1 MLTTWNGSWLDTVN
15 THGNNSTSL
24 NTNLPYGWLIK
35 QQSKAFPTQT
45 PSNSISERETNMNII
60 NQKDEQRKRIHK
72 AANTAAEYQAAWKD
86 FYAKPSHKMARE
98 VITKGEATLDQQN
111 TTGLSMLNANSV
123 RHRILTVQDW
133 LEQTPE
139 PAAPQKAIEKLYKR
153 NPDGSLVCGL
163 SSKCLLT
170 SRPLQWRR

>member
-1 MLTTWNGSWLDTVN
+1 
-15 THGNNSTSL
+15 
-24 NTNLPYGWLIK
+24 
-35 QQSKAFPTQT
+35 
-45 PSNSISERETNMNII
+45 MNIR

-153 NPDGSLVCGL
+153 NPDGSLVWVI
-163 SSKCLLT
+163 K
-170 SRPLQWRR
+170 